1 MKKSYIELKCC
12 VVIFDNDII
21 TDIITTSGFTIG
33 STDPNLK
40 GSDDNIC
47 RDFFS

>member
-21 TDIITTSGFTIG
+21 TTSGLTIG